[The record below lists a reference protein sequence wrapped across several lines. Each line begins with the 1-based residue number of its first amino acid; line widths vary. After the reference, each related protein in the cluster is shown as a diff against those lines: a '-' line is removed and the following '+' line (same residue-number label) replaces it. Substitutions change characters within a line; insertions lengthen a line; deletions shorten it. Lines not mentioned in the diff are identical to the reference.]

1 MSDRQPTL
9 SWKGPFADTPRAS
22 GPEPLAPPDRL
33 LKEPPMPRL
42 SIAVLATALLSGL
55 LVAPAAPAQSGPPGT
70 NEGGRHHRDSAE
82 RARRPSREA
91 ETKVE
96 DQAAVDAAAVAK
108 ARQSSELLDK
118 VVAVVNDGIVTQSEL
133 DDAILNY
140 IQSQQQAGKRAPT
153 PEELRAPM
161 LEHLVLEEVQLQR
174 ADRIGVKVSDEQ
186 LNAAMADMAE
196 RNKLTL
202 SQLPDALARQGMD
215 YASVREDTRKQIAIA
230 LLQQKEV
237 RQRINIT
244 PRELDQFMERL
255 KKLPNE
261 NDEYDVSDI
270 LIALPLEATQAQVDA
285 AAKKAQD
292 VYERTGKEDFARLA
306 VTFSNAQTAL
316 KGGELG
322 WRKGGNLPTD
332 LAETIVA
339 LKPGEISK
347 PISTTNGFH
356 ILKLNGIRHADGDPV
371 QDQVHVR
378 HILMKPNALQD
389 DATVKLKLEG
399 IRQKILNGEDF
410 AAFASSMSEDS
421 GSAVNGGEMDWTS
434 PDTFVPEFAK
444 VVAGLK
450 VNEISEPF
458 RTQYGWHIV
467 QLLGRRKFD
476 TTEDNLR
483 ERAYRQLAE
492 SKAEE
497 ETESWLRELRSDA
510 YINTNP

>member
-1 MSDRQPTL
+1 M
-9 SWKGPFADTPRAS
+9 
-22 GPEPLAPPDRL
+22 APPDRL
-33 LKEPPMPRL
+33 PKELPMPRS
-42 SIAVLATALLSGL
+42 SIAALAAVFLTGL
-55 LVAPAAPAQSGPPGT
+55 AFAPAAAAQSGPPGPGG
-70 NEGGRHHRDSAE
+70 GGRHQRDGAAE
-82 RARRPSREA
+82 RARRPSRDTGPEVA
-91 ETKVE
+91 EQPVV
-96 DQAAVDAAAVAK
+96 DSAAVDK
-108 ARQSSELLDK
+108 ARANSQLLDK
-118 VVAVVNDGIVTQSEL
+118 VVAVVNDGIVTESEL
-133 DDAILNY
+133 EDAILSY
-140 IQSQQQAGKRAPT
+140 IQSQEQTGKRAPT

-161 LEHLVLEEVQLQR
+161 LDHLVLQEVELQR

-202 SQLPDALARQGMD
+202 SQLPDVLAKQGVD

-230 LLQQKEV
+230 MLQQKEV
-237 RQRINIT
+237 RSRISIT

-270 LIALPLEATQAQVDA
+270 LIALPSEATQAQVDA
-285 AAKKAQD
+285 AGKKAKD
-292 VYERTGKEDFARLA
+292 VYERAGNEDFGRLA

-316 KGGELG
+316 QGGDLG
-322 WRKGGNLPTD
+322 WRKGANLPTD

-339 LKPGEISK
+339 LKTGEVSK

-356 ILKLNGIRHADGDPV
+356 IVKLNGVRHADGDPV

-389 DATVKLKLEG
+389 DATVKQKLEG
-399 IRQKILNGEDF
+399 IRQRILKGEDF

-421 GSAVNGGEMDWTS
+421 GSAVNGGDMDWAS
-434 PDTFVPEFAK
+434 PSTFVPEFAQ

-450 VNEISEPF
+450 DGEISEPF
-458 RTQYGWHIV
+458 HTQFGWHIV

-497 ETESWLRELRSDA
+497 ETESWLRELRADA
-510 YINTNP
+510 YIDTNP